1 MQDFRLG
8 DRVFGYLNPYIIA
21 EIGVNHEGSLERAK
35 QLIEAAARGGAHAA
49 KFQTYKAEL
58 LAAKTTSPA
67 YWDQTKE
74 ATSSQYELFQRWDNF
89 GDSEYEALAQTC
101 AEVGIDFMSTPFDF
115 DAANALAPLMPAI
128 KVASAD
134 ITNVPLIRLV
144 ASKGK
149 PVIISTG
156 AATMDEVRTA
166 VAIASEAGA
175 TEITLLHCILNY
187 PTSLENAQLAQ
198 IDALKA
204 EFGDRC
210 AIGYSD
216 HVTPEPDGDV
226 PALLTAT
233 LLGSVVL
240 EKHFTDDKT
249 ATGNDHY
256 HAVDEVDLLRFTT
269 ELARIRAGYGSGVR
283 DLSGQQA
290 AINNARRRVIIKSD
304 KPAGYVITAEDLI
317 PLRSNIG
324 IEIAHWDQVVGRTLA
339 TAVQAEMPLEW
350 DQLV

>member
-8 DRVFGYLNPYIIA
+8 ERVFGYLNPYVIA
-21 EIGVNHEGSLERAK
+21 EIGVNHEGSLERA
-35 QLIEAAARGGAHAA
+35 QRLIEAAARGGAHAA

-89 GDSEYEALAQTC
+89 GDSEYEALARTC
-101 AEVGIDFMSTPFDF
+101 ADVGIDFMSTPFDF
-115 DAANALAPLMPAI
+115 EAANSLAPLMPAI
-128 KVASAD
+128 KIASAD

-144 ASKGK
+144 ASKRK

-156 AATMDEVRTA
+156 AATLDEVRTA
-166 VAIASEAGA
+166 VDIASAAGA
-175 TEITLLHCILNY
+175 ENITLLHCILNY
-187 PTSLENAQLAQ
+187 PTSIENAQLAQ
-198 IDALKA
+198 IDVLKR
-204 EFGDRC
+204 EFGERC

-233 LLGSVVL
+233 ILGSVVL
-240 EKHFTDDKT
+240 EKHFTDNKHGI
-249 ATGNDHY
+249 GNDHY

-269 ELARIRAGYGSGVR
+269 NLARIRAGYGDGVR

-290 AINNARRRVIIKSD
+290 AINNARRRIIITSS
-304 KPAGYVITAEDLI
+304 KPAGYVLTAEDLI
-317 PLRSNIG
+317 PLRSNVG

-339 TAVQAEMPLEW
+339 VAVEAELPLEW
-350 DQLV
+350 NQLV

>member
-1 MQDFRLG
+1 VQDFHLG
-8 DRVFGYLNPYIIA
+8 DRTFGYLNPYIIA

-35 QLIEAAARGGAHAA
+35 HLIEAAARGGAHAA

-101 AEVGIDFMSTPFDF
+101 KDVGIDFMSTPFDF
-115 DAANALAPLMPAI
+115 EAANALAPLMPAI

-156 AATMDEVRTA
+156 AATLDEVRTA
-166 VAIASEAGA
+166 VEIASAAGA
-175 TEITLLHCILNY
+175 KEITLLHCILNY

-233 LLGSVVL
+233 ILGSVVL
-240 EKHFTDDKT
+240 EKHFTDDKA

-269 ELARIRAGYGSGVR
+269 NLARIRAGYGNGVR

-290 AINNARRRVIIKSD
+290 AINNARRRVIIKSS
-304 KPAGYVITAEDLI
+304 KPAGYVIQAEDLI
-317 PLRSNIG
+317 PLRSNVG
-324 IEIAHWDQVVGRTLA
+324 IEIAHWDSVVGRTLA
-339 TAVQAEMPLEW
+339 VDVEAELPLEW
-350 DQLV
+350 SQLA